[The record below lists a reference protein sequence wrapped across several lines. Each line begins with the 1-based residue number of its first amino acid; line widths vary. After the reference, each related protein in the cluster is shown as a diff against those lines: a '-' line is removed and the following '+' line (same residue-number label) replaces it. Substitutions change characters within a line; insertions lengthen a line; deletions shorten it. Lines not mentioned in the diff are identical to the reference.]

1 MGKNWFKVAQL
12 GRSRAKTQKT
22 QTHGLGIWGA
32 FSFVPKSLPLALVS
46 PGPRELEKTP
56 VGTVRWPLMDA
67 CLLPSCA
74 TSTGAW

>member
-1 MGKNWFKVAQL
+1 MEEVELKLKRLKPMVWIL
-12 GRSRAKTQKT
+12 
-22 QTHGLGIWGA
+22 LGA

-46 PGPRELEKTP
+46 LGLRELEKTP